1 MSNAYIELTG
11 EYDVIKDIDID
22 QPAACSEQNMFI
34 GGKENQQLSC
44 DTWWNRMRNVFT
56 TVPFRIHGTY
66 LPLSQDHHT

>member
-11 EYDVIKDIDID
+11 EYDVTKDID
-22 QPAACSEQNMFI
+22 QAASSVQNMFI

-44 DTWWNRMRNVFT
+44 DNWWNRMRNVFT

-66 LPLSQDHHT
+66 LPLSQDHHTTR